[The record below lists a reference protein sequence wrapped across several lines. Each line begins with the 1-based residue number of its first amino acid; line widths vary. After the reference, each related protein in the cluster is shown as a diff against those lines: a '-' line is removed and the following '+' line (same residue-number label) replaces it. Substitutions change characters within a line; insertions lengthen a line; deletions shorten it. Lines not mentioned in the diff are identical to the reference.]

1 MGFDFTKSKK
11 GLGELYED
19 DYKKRLLK
27 EDPNS
32 FLNGKDLLA
41 GVDSA
46 LKQEINGLMRGLF
59 NQLDQLSNFNFTPKV
74 AQTEAQIST
83 LNVPAMM
90 IEEALPISV
99 STHQTKSARE
109 VFSIHNQK
117 LRDKAELS
125 KEEKRKERA
134 TRKRKI
140 KTHL

>member
-59 NQLDQLSNFNFTPKV
+59 NQLD
-74 AQTEAQIST
+74 
-83 LNVPAMM
+83 
-90 IEEALPISV
+90 
-99 STHQTKSARE
+99 
-109 VFSIHNQK
+109 
-117 LRDKAELS
+117 
-125 KEEKRKERA
+125 
-134 TRKRKI
+134 
-140 KTHL
+140 